1 MAILRTLKGDIPTEK
16 LGFIL
21 PHEHLFVDL
30 RGPLAPGHGEGEP
43 EVVGQLVKPYL
54 DAIQA
59 KGVTAFVDC
68 APLGVGRNIRA
79 MRHVASLT
87 PIHIVVPTGVYKEG
101 FIPTNWLDISAEALA
116 EHWISE
122 ITDGIEGTDSKAG
135 FIKTALVDDGPKAI
149 EARNLRAAAIA
160 SQATGAIIGSHTIGG
175 RAAREEMD
183 ILEAAGQNLNRFIW
197 IHTQTE
203 PDTSIHIEAAKRGAW
218 VEFDAIGANPELD
231 GKMLDYTVNM
241 LDVGYGAQVLLSH
254 DAGWYE
260 VGSPGGVPQPQGYRG
275 YTALMDT
282 FLPALRE
289 RGATDA
295 DIHLLTVTNPARAFG
310 I

>member
-16 LGFIL
+16 LGFVL

-43 EVVGQLVKPYL
+43 EVVGNLVKPYL
-54 DAIQA
+54 DTIQA

-68 APLGVGRNIRA
+68 APLGVGRNIQA

-101 FIPTNWLDISAEALA
+101 FIPTDWLEISAEALA

-122 ITDGIEGTDSKAG
+122 ITEGIEGTDSKAG

-183 ILEAAGQNLNRFIW
+183 ILEAAGQDLNRFIW

-203 PDTSIHIEAAKRGAW
+203 PDTGIHIEAAKRGAW
-218 VEFDAIGANPELD
+218 VEYDAIGADAALD
-231 GKMLDYTVNM
+231 AKMLDFTVNM
-241 LDVGYGAQVLLSH
+241 LDAGYGAQVLLSH

-295 DIHLLTVTNPARAFG
+295 DIHMLTVTNPARAFG